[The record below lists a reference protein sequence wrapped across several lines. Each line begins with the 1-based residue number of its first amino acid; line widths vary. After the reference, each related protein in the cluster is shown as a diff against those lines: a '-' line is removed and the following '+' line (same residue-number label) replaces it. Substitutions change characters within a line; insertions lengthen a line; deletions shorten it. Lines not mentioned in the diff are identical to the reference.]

1 MSTRIKSLFVKKK
14 NNILSVY
21 FTAGYPN
28 VDDTMEIVKNLD
40 AAGVDLIEIGM
51 PFSDPLADGPVIQE
65 SSQQAIKNGMTIK
78 LLFEQLKELRNV
90 TEIPIVLMGYLNPVM
105 QYGEEAFL
113 SKCAEVGIDG
123 IILPDLPVDIY
134 TKYWKTLCEK
144 EGISNIFLITP
155 QSSEERI
162 KAIDDVSNAFVYVV
176 SSNSITGANKKFDRQ
191 SEYYK
196 SIKQLGL
203 KNPTLIGFGIHNKET
218 FESACEYSNGVI
230 IGTAFIKHITPEGID
245 KQSIQKFVNSIRS

>member
-1 MSTRIKSLFVKKK
+1 MSTRIQSLFEKKK
-14 NNILSVY
+14 SNIFSVY

-28 VDDTMEIVKNLD
+28 VDDTLEIVKNLD

-78 LLFEQLKELRNV
+78 LLFEQLKALRDI

-105 QYGEEAFL
+105 QYDEEAFI
-113 SKCAEVGIDG
+113 SKCAELGVDG
-123 IILPDLPVDIY
+123 IILPDLPLDIY
-134 TKYWKTLCEK
+134 TKQWKSLCEK

-162 KAIDDVSNAFVYVV
+162 KAIDAASNAFVYVV

-191 SEYYK
+191 TEYYK
-196 SIKQLGL
+196 SIQQLGL

-218 FESACEYSNGVI
+218 FENACEYSNGVI
-230 IGTAFIKHITPEGID
+230 IGTAFIKHITAEGIG